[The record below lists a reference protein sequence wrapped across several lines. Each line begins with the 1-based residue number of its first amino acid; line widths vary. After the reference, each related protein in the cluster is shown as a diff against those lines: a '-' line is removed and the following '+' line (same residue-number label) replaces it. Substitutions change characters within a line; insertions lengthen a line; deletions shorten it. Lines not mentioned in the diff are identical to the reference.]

1 VRHRVPIYQKE
12 YNIMHAKVSIK
23 GQIVIPAELREKY
36 AIAPGDTVDVRDGDG
51 KILVFPLLK
60 DAIQTSRGFLQGGT
74 SLTAALL
81 KARSE
86 DDSLTE
92 PSVSPPTAIV
102 HK

>member
-1 VRHRVPIYQKE
+1 
-12 YNIMHAKVSIK
+12 MHAKVSIK

-81 KARSE
+81 KTRSE
-86 DDSLTE
+86 DDSLTD
-92 PSVSPPTAIV
+92 PSVSPPPAIV

>member
-1 VRHRVPIYQKE
+1 
-12 YNIMHAKVSIK
+12 MHAKVSIK

-51 KILVFPLLK
+51 KILIFPLCK
-60 DAIQTSRGFLQGGT
+60 DAIQASRGFLQGGT

-86 DDSLTE
+86 DD
-92 PSVSPPTAIV
+92 PPTAPRGSTPTATTYQ
-102 HK
+102 

>member
-1 VRHRVPIYQKE
+1 MR
-12 YNIMHAKVSIK
+12 AKVSIK

-51 KILVFPLLK
+51 KILIFPLLE
-60 DAIQTSRGFLQGGT
+60 DAIHTSRGFLKGGT

-86 DDSLTE
+86 DEVLTD
-92 PSVSPPTAIV
+92 PSVSLPTAIV

>member
-1 VRHRVPIYQKE
+1 
-12 YNIMHAKVSIK
+12 MHAKVSIK
-23 GQIVIPAELREKY
+23 GQIVIPVELREKY

-60 DAIQTSRGFLQGGT
+60 DAIQASRGFLQGGT

-86 DDSLTE
+86 DDTRTDPKGST
-92 PSVSPPTAIV
+92 PTANA
-102 HK
+102 HE

>member
-1 VRHRVPIYQKE
+1 MR
-12 YNIMHAKVSIK
+12 AKISIK

-51 KILVFPLLK
+51 KILIFPLCK
-60 DAIQTSRGFLQGGT
+60 DAIQASRGFLQGGT
-74 SLTAALL
+74 LLTAALL

-86 DDSLTE
+86 DDTLTD
-92 PSVSPPTAIV
+92 PRGSTPAATS

>member
-1 VRHRVPIYQKE
+1 MYRVLIYARE
-12 YNIMHAKVSIK
+12 YSIMHVRVSIK

-51 KILVFPLLK
+51 KILIFPLLK

-86 DDSLTE
+86 DDVLIDHTIS
-92 PSVSPPTAIV
+92 SPTAIV

>member
-1 VRHRVPIYQKE
+1 
-12 YNIMHAKVSIK
+12 MHAKVSIK

-36 AIAPGDTVDVRDGDG
+36 AIAPGYTVDVRDGDG

-60 DAIQTSRGFLQGGT
+60 DAIQTSRGFLQGGA

-86 DDSLTE
+86 DDSLTG

>member
-1 VRHRVPIYQKE
+1 MR
-12 YNIMHAKVSIK
+12 AKVSIK

-51 KILVFPLLK
+51 KILIFPLLE
-60 DAIQTSRGFLQGGT
+60 DAIHTSRGFLKGGT

-86 DDSLTE
+86 DDVLTG
-92 PSVSPPTAIV
+92 PSVSPATAIV